1 VVDVGQN
8 LAKVNAAVAEA
19 ARAAGRAAADIS
31 LVAVSKTQP
40 ADSIRPALAAG
51 HRLFGE
57 NRVQEAAG
65 KWPDLRLEFPDLQL
79 LLIVPLQRNKVKQAV
94 ELFDVIET
102 LDRTK
107 LARAL
112 AKEMERTGKRLD
124 CYVEVNT
131 GEESQKAGIA
141 PMEADDFIHF
151 CGEELNL
158 PVVGVMCIPPADEE
172 PAPHFALLAKIAER
186 NGLARVSMG
195 MSADYELA
203 IALGAT
209 HVRVG
214 TAIFGP
220 RRPRE

>member
-1 VVDVGQN
+1 MVDVGQN
-8 LAKVNAAVAEA
+8 LGKVNSAVAEA
-19 ARAAGRAAADIS
+19 AVAAGRAAADIN

-65 KWPDLRLEFPDLQL
+65 KWPELRREFPDLRL
-79 LLIVPLQRNKVKQAV
+79 HLIGPLQTNKVKQAV
-94 ELFDVIET
+94 DLFDVIET

-141 PMEADDFIHF
+141 PMEADDFIRF

-172 PAPHFALLAKIAER
+172 PAPHFALMAKIAER